1 MSIKEWQEIKARFA
15 ALEQEV
21 AQLRERVAQL
31 EAKPRV
37 GRPPKEAQAA

>member
-1 MSIKEWQEIKARFA
+1 MSIRESQEIKAKFA
-15 ALEQEV
+15 ALEQEL

-31 EAKPRV
+31 EAKPRA